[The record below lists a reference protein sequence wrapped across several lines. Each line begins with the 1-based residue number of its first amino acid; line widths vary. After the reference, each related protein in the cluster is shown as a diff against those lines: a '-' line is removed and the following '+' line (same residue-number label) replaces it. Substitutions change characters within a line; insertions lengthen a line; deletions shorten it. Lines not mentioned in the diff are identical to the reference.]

1 MQAAYD
7 AGAACIDAAADPA
20 LTEGTVR
27 ALCSWTSA
35 ADCGSPAQATLCAAM
50 ACAAAC
56 HVHTWAQGTLVDV
69 MRVAAG
75 AAVPEAGFLLDRAL
89 QAARWE
95 ALPQLVAAV
104 AAAPCWPPPP
114 LAAAVRRCL
123 GTVCTH
129 VDVHGAAVHALVRAS
144 LRAMGA
150 WVDRGW
156 AARDPDPAGTLCT
169 VLAAGHVLMR
179 NQSSRHGGL
188 CMEVLAWVGARCEF
202 ARAALH
208 DAPPPV
214 WDWVLGVLRDVL
226 AWGCGSPMAVP
237 VWGVFGVLHA
247 ALPGCPRRAAQLA
260 AVVLPAVLVWAQA
273 AASAVTHDADACARR
288 GLQVMERCCLWLLP
302 VCPDDALVM
311 GVCEQLLGANPCAD
325 RVLKTQWSHRVR
337 AAHCTAVAAMST
349 CCRP

>member
-1 MQAAYD
+1 MLMQAACN
-7 AGAACIDAAADPA
+7 AGALCIDAADPA

-50 ACAAAC
+50 ACAATV
-56 HVHTWAQGTLVDV
+56 HVHTWARDTLVDV

-75 AAVPEAGFLLDRAL
+75 AAVPEAGQLLDRAL
-89 QAARWE
+89 RAGRWE

-104 AAAPCWPPPP
+104 ATAPCWPSPP

-123 GTVCTH
+123 GAVCTH
-129 VDVHGAAVHALVRAS
+129 AAVDAGVHALVREA
-144 LRAMGA
+144 LRAVGA

-169 VLAAGHVLMR
+169 VLAAGHVLLR

-202 ARAALH
+202 ARKALH
-208 DAPPPV
+208 DAPAPV

-247 ALPGCPRRAAQLA
+247 VLPECPQRAAQLA
-260 AVVLPAVLVWAQA
+260 DVVLPTVAAWAHAAGAAVRHD
-273 AASAVTHDADACARR
+273 AVTCARR
-288 GLQVMERCCLWLLP
+288 GLQVLERCCLCLLP
-302 VCPDDALVM
+302 FCPHDALVV
-311 GVCEQLLGANPCAD
+311 GVCELLLGANPWAD
-325 RVLKTQWSHRVR
+325 RALKTQWSRRVR
-337 AAHCTAVAAMST
+337 TAVMST